1 MPAKKEKEF
10 VMRIYKMLFL
20 SLILAI
26 FMAGCGDNGKEGV
39 STDTSAP
46 TNASTSTDTSAPT
59 NASTSADTSAPTNAS
74 TSADTSAPA
83 NASTSADT
91 SAPTVSFTV
100 PIDAETNVAINRTI
114 SATFSEAMDPLTT
127 TTFRVTG
134 PGTMSVTGTVDYNL
148 VSNVATFTPEMNLA
162 PSTTFTAT
170 ITTGAQDLAGNM
182 LISAY
187 VWSFTTGATVA
198 AGPAPV
204 LLGTAGNFAILA
216 KSGISTVPGSAVTGD
231 IGVSPIDQT
240 AITGFSETMD
250 ASNTFSTS
258 TQVVGKIYAAD
269 YTPPTPTYMTTAVSD
284 MEIAYTDAAG
294 RTLPN
299 ATELGAGEIGGLT
312 IIPGLYKWG
321 TGVLISTDVTLSGGP
336 NDVWIFQIAQDLVVA
351 NGKQVILAGGA
362 QAKNIFWQA
371 FGAVNI
377 GTTAHFEGVVLS
389 QTAIN
394 LATGASANSRLLAQ
408 TAVTLQQNAVTQPS
422 Q

>member
-1 MPAKKEKEF
+1 
-10 VMRIYKMLFL
+10 MRIYKMLFL